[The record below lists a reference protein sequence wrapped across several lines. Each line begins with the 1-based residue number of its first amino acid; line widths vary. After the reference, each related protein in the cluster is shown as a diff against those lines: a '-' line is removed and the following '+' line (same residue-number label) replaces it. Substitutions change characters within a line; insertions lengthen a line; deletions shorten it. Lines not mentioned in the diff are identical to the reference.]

1 MKNQNNN
8 FSHVDPS
15 ARPSVRPSVRPSI
28 FATLE
33 DVKAQVEF
41 DCFERT
47 TTAKDGRTW
56 KSTDPIYEEICLIIA
71 EVYVMD
77 PDGMIRISGADLTV
91 SIVQEVYAKLGFEH
105 LEAVVINFQRIT
117 TQVYNKKAYLRTALY
132 NAVFE
137 MNIGVTND
145 IAQTM
150 PWLYSKPK
158 SQG

>member
-1 MKNQNNN
+1 MENKKYN
-8 FSHVDPS
+8 FSHVD
-15 ARPSVRPSVRPSI
+15 PSVRPSVRPSI

-41 DCFERT
+41 HCFERT
-47 TTAKDGRTW
+47 GKTPEGKTW
-56 KSTDPIYEEICLIIA
+56 SHTDPIFEEICLIVA

-77 PDGMIRISGADLTV
+77 PDSMIRISGADLTV
-91 SIVQEVYAKLGFEH
+91 GIVQEVYAKLGNEH
-105 LEAVVINFQRIT
+105 IEGVVFNFQRIT